1 MRIFSNLVLLTLIAG
16 YSSNSHSALLDFNDA
31 NSLGVT
37 LGGDMKWSDIG
48 GGHLYNDDY
57 NSDDFIYFS
66 TATYVNSFEMNAM
79 AWQGFDKGAIGSIDI
94 EAYNITGDTIWSTT
108 VNLSDYTAWDNWLTV
123 SVEMADINQ
132 LAFLAPGTLPHIN
145 GFWPSVDNMVINQPV
160 PVPAAVWL
168 FASGLLLLGSKALR
182 R

>member
-1 MRIFSNLVLLTLIAG
+1 MLKLSNLVLLVMLAG
-16 YSSNSHSALLDFNDA
+16 YSSSSHTALLAFNDA
-31 NSLGVT
+31 SNLGVT
-37 LGGDMKWSDIG
+37 LGGDMKWNGSG

-57 NSDDFIYFS
+57 NTDDFIYFPS
-66 TATYVNSFEMNAM
+66 ATYVNSFEMNAM
-79 AWQGFDKGAIGSIDI
+79 AWQGFDRGAIGSIDI
-94 EAYNITGDTIWSTT
+94 EAYNIAGDTIWNKT
-108 VNLSDYTAWDNWLTV
+108 VDLTNYTSWDNWLTV
-123 SVEMADINQ
+123 SVETADVNH

-160 PVPAAVWL
+160 PVPAALWL